1 MFTLVPSKYCTWALF
16 PLAQSI
22 NTALHELKDYQS
34 PYCDCND
41 KIILSV
47 MKNVSKHSETEQKKQ
62 KGEIPSAAFSDRPDI
77 SIQVFYLPVFI

>member
-1 MFTLVPSKYCTWALF
+1 
-16 PLAQSI
+16 
-22 NTALHELKDYQS
+22 
-34 PYCDCND
+34 
-41 KIILSV
+41 